1 MLEIAKEHD
10 NQNGIRYDY
19 LLTDGTMLIPAQRDR
34 FNKYMTSVT
43 QKDNTKIL
51 TQYIPVRIPFK
62 TANESSLT
70 VGFNKIVDI
79 CTTKTMTDF
88 SCIPAPLQSL
98 VRDIIHE
105 KINFEEIEQ
114 QHQWNN
120 EPILIEKMETST
132 AGKIFGTTG
141 WCLKYKDCLID
152 VDTKRAIIR
161 IIDGTNQII
170 NIFLQR

>member
-1 MLEIAKEHD
+1 MLEIAKEYD
-10 NQNGIRYDY
+10 NHNGIRYDY
-19 LLTDGTMLIPAQRDR
+19 LLTDGTVLTPAQRDR
-34 FNKYMTSVT
+34 FNKYITSVT

-51 TQYIPVRIPFK
+51 TQYIPVKIPFK
-62 TANESSLT
+62 TENENSLI

-79 CTTKTMTDF
+79 STTKAMTDF
-88 SCIPAPLQSL
+88 SRIPDQLQSL
-98 VRDIIHE
+98 IRDIIHE

-120 EPILIEKMETST
+120 EPILIEKMETSI

-152 VDTKRAIIR
+152 IDTKRTNIR

>member
-10 NQNGIRYDY
+10 NHNGIRYDY
-19 LLTDGTMLIPAQRDR
+19 LLTDGTMLTPAQRDR

-51 TQYIPVRIPFK
+51 TQYIPIKIPFK
-62 TANESSLT
+62 TENENSLI

-79 CTTKTMTDF
+79 STTKAMTDF
-88 SCIPAPLQSL
+88 SCLPVPLQPL

-105 KINFEEIEQ
+105 KINFEETERK
-114 QHQWNN
+114 HQWNN

-132 AGKIFGTTG
+132 ARKIFGTTG

-170 NIFLQR
+170 NIFLRR